1 MKYWLFAGLFFF
13 LLSAVVL
20 GQETTNTDPFLE
32 ALKKRE
38 AIVKV
43 VDITFKMKEI
53 LPKGGPTP
61 AAAMGLEDPK
71 STKTL
76 DKDLILESTNRV
88 VIQGTMTRFEGNHP
102 VWHLA
107 DGKPLPDKRI
117 TVSNLNSSKSFYPN
131 GFGGNTEVEGAFS
144 KLSQNRELQRYYIHP
159 ITFTFRGLHRNI
171 GADSAHNFKIGAR
184 RELVKGKN
192 FVEYK
197 TPENRHG
204 NGTRLLVNPD
214 EDNNVVRIAN
224 FANGKLSAQMDISY
238 VKNEICGFSPDS
250 WVHHTY
256 TPAGKMTRRTELSVV
271 SCKLNEPLPE
281 DQFDVTFPPGTKVY
295 DSDKYDYYR
304 VQADGQ
310 LRLLSR
316 ESEELG
322 MVIPQPGTS
331 WMRRYQ
337 YWIVGVVIAIV
348 GLAILVYRRRRVA
361 PLPH

>member
-144 KLSQNRELQRYYIHP
+144 NFPKIENCKG
-159 ITFTFRGLHRNI
+159 ITFIL
-171 GADSAHNFKIGAR
+171 SP
-184 RELVKGKN
+184 LL
-192 FVEYK
+192 FVAY
-197 TPENRHG
+197 
-204 NGTRLLVNPD
+204 
-214 EDNNVVRIAN
+214 I
-224 FANGKLSAQMDISY
+224 
-238 VKNEICGFSPDS
+238 
-250 WVHHTY
+250 
-256 TPAGKMTRRTELSVV
+256 
-271 SCKLNEPLPE
+271 
-281 DQFDVTFPPGTKVY
+281 
-295 DSDKYDYYR
+295 
-304 VQADGQ
+304 
-310 LRLLSR
+310 
-316 ESEELG
+316 
-322 MVIPQPGTS
+322 
-331 WMRRYQ
+331 
-337 YWIVGVVIAIV
+337 
-348 GLAILVYRRRRVA
+348 AILVLILHIILKLV
-361 PLPH
+361 HVEN